1 MKTILAPIDF
11 SAVSDAV
18 IDATVLLAR
27 AASARIVLLSVVQP
41 PVITSD
47 YGPMLENIGE
57 IVAASEKTLARRLK
71 QVVKRLVATDLQV
84 ETVLLTGTPAQLI
97 LAQAEVE
104 QADYIIMGSHGHT
117 ALSDLL
123 VGSTTHQVLRKARCP
138 VVIVPPPTAIVPD
151 VDGKVTVTVPAT
163 AGALSVTEPDVSPL
177 TIIPDIYLSLNYNPT

>member
-1 MKTILAPIDF
+1 MKTILTPIDF
-11 SAVSDAV
+11 SSVSDAV
-18 IDATVLLAR
+18 IDAARVLAR
-27 AASARIVLLSVVQP
+27 ACGGRIVIVSVAQP

-71 QVVKRLVATDLQV
+71 QLVKRLVAADLPV

-117 ALSDLL
+117 ALYDLL
-123 VGSTTHQVLRKARCP
+123 VGSTTHQVLRKAKCP
-138 VVIVPPPTAIVPD
+138 VVIVPSPTKAA
-151 VDGKVTVTVPAT
+151 GKKK
-163 AGALSVTEPDVSPL
+163 
-177 TIIPDIYLSLNYNPT
+177 

>member
-18 IDATVLLAR
+18 IDAAVLLAR

-41 PVITSD
+41 PVVTSD

-71 QVVKRLVATDLQV
+71 QLVKRLVAADLPI

-117 ALSDLL
+117 ALYDLL
-123 VGSTTHQVLRKARCP
+123 VGSTTHQVLRKAKCP
-138 VVIVPPPTAIVPD
+138 VVIVPSPTKAA
-151 VDGKVTVTVPAT
+151 GKKK
-163 AGALSVTEPDVSPL
+163 
-177 TIIPDIYLSLNYNPT
+177 